1 MALTALACALAGVA
15 LAVGFTSWTG
25 SAWLGAVFAAALA
38 APLTVWGIS
47 RLMKPVNQVLR
58 ALADGVSS
66 LKDGDFSMSLA
77 NRRGDELGELVEAY
91 NAIGKALRSER
102 QDLLQRELLLD
113 TVIQTSPLALVLVG
127 PTGAVVYSNAA
138 SRQLFLGG
146 RKLEGLDFDELVA
159 ACPAPLAEAIASSGD
174 GLFTIDTGTGAE
186 TWHLSQKGF
195 MLNARRHRLY
205 LFKHLTRELSRAE
218 VETWKRVIRVIGHEL
233 NNTLAPISSLA
244 HSGRKLAEQPDPARL
259 KAVFETIEER
269 SRHLKEFIDGY
280 ARFAKLP
287 APRHQEVMWQDLV
300 ARLANV
306 ATFRVP
312 EALPQAPGR
321 FDPAQVEQ
329 ALINLLKNAAES
341 GSPPEAVELA
351 VVQVGGGFLVRV
363 LDRGGGMSEA
373 VLANALLPFYS
384 TKRSGSGLG
393 LALCREVAEAH
404 GGRIHLANR
413 DGGGLEASLW
423 LPA

>member
-1 MALTALACALAGVA
+1 VALTALACALAGVA

-312 EALPQAPGR
+312 EAMPQAPGR

>member
-1 MALTALACALAGVA
+1 VALTALACALAGVA